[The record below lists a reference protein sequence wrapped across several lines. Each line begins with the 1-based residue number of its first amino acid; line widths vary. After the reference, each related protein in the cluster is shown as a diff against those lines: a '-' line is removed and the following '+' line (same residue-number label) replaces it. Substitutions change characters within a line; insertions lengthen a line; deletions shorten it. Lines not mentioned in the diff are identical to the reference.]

1 MLNEISE
8 YCKALRLS
16 KNIVENCKTTEAES
30 YEEFL
35 MKILKSEVEHRKE
48 ARTNLLLKRAGFNKL
63 KTFRD
68 YDFKEITL
76 PESLNLND
84 LKELSFLDNKENLIM
99 YGNVGTG
106 KTHLATALGVE
117 ACMNGKKVG
126 FYTTAGLV
134 NQLSESKSNGK
145 LTSLLKKLKNLDLLI
160 CDEWGYVPLS
170 REGSQLLFEV
180 ISDSYE
186 KRSLIITT
194 NLEFSK
200 WANVFYDEK
209 MTAAM
214 LDRLVHYSHLLLF
227 EGQSYR
233 LKNALMK

>member
-16 KNIVENCKTTEAES
+16 KNIVENCKEIEAKS
-30 YEEFL
+30 NEEFL
-35 MKILKSEVEHRKE
+35 MKILKLEVEHRKE
-48 ARTNLLLKRAGFNKL
+48 ARTKLLLKRAGFNKL
-63 KTFRD
+63 KTFD
-68 YDFKEITL
+68 NYEFQEVTL

-84 LKELSFLDNKENLIM
+84 LKALNFMKKKENLIM

-117 ACMNGKKVG
+117 ACMKGKKVG
-126 FYTTAGLV
+126 FYTTASLV

-145 LTSLLKKLKNLDLLI
+145 LTTLLKRLKGLDLLI

-170 REGSQLLFEV
+170 RDGSQLLFEV